1 MHHRLLQRDRNYD
14 RLISDEPR
22 RTVKPEVKYE
32 TSSTI
37 DKPEM
42 NHTSSEGGRKYRTM
56 VGRDKKANFV
66 TLRTVPV
73 ILKNGNRR
81 AKVNALLD
89 DASTKTYT
97 NADVAA
103 ELGFHGQVKKVI
115 VNVLNDN
122 VESFE
127 TMPIE
132 VGLESLKGQTDK
144 TITAFATNRV
154 TGNMKPINWKQ
165 HARK

>member
-1 MHHRLLQRDRNYD
+1 M
-14 RLISDEPR
+14 
-22 RTVKPEVKYE
+22 KPEVQFE
-32 TSSTI
+32 TNSTI

-42 NHTSSEGGRKYRTM
+42 NHSSTEGERKDRTM
-56 VGRDKKANFV
+56 VGRDKKSNFV

-73 ILKNGNRR
+73 ILKNGNGRV
-81 AKVNALLD
+81 KVNALLD
-89 DASTKTYT
+89 DASTKTYI

-103 ELGFHGQVKKVI
+103 ELGLQGQVQKLT

-132 VGLESLKGQTDK
+132 VGLQSINGQTDT
-144 TITAFATNRV
+144 TITAFTTNRV
-154 TGNMKPINWKQ
+154 TGNMQPINWKQ
-165 HARK
+165 HARKWEHLAGIQFPNLGQK